1 MKSNIIYI
9 IRNGVYMNEH
19 KKVFSKIAF
28 NYLLLALIPI
38 FFQIIISNI
47 IALWD
52 INQLHNGNNQI
63 IISSACNYILVLP
76 IFIYLMRKIDST
88 DIDKEKLSIQTIAKY
103 FCVALTLMW
112 AGNLIGLGITAL
124 IGHATTSE
132 IINPIE
138 HLIQNT
144 NIYVNAIIVVMLA
157 PIFEELFFRKLLID
171 RTIKYGAKL
180 SILLSALLF
189 ALFHGNLNQFFYAFF
204 IGGFFAYVYI
214 KTGNIKYSIV
224 LHGFVNFLGS
234 VVSVFV
240 TSSAQNLVKGMSM
253 ANTGDIAIIG
263 GYALILAVAWIV
275 GLIAILTNY
284 NKIELNDSAR
294 EIFLEK
300 PFSTVMINIG
310 MICFIIFH
318 IFKIIKSLNLI

>member
-88 DIDKEKLSIQTIAKY
+88 DIDKKKLSIQTIAKY

-124 IGHATTSE
+124 IGHATTIE

-144 NIYVNAIIVVMLA
+144 NIYVNAIIVVLLA

>member
-1 MKSNIIYI
+1 
-9 IRNGVYMNEH
+9 MNEY
-19 KKVFSKIAF
+19 KKVFSKIGF

-38 FFQIIISNI
+38 FFQIIIANI

-52 INQLHNGNNQI
+52 INQLKSVNNQI
-63 IISSACNYILVLP
+63 IISSACNYILTLP
-76 IFIYLMRKIDST
+76 IFIYLMKKIDSV
-88 DIDKEKLSIQTIAKY
+88 DIDKEKLSIKSIAKY
-103 FCVALTLMW
+103 LCVALTLMW

-124 IGHATTSE
+124 IGQTMTSE

-144 NIYVNAIIVVMLA
+144 NIYVNAIIVVLFA

-189 ALFHGNLNQFFYAFF
+189 ALFHGNLNQFFYAFL

-214 KTGNIKYSIV
+214 KTGKITYSII
-224 LHGFVNFLGS
+224 LHAFVNFFGS
-234 VVSVFV
+234 VLSVFI
-240 TSSAQNLVKGMSM
+240 TSSAKNLAKGISITN
-253 ANTGDIAIIG
+253 AGDISIIG
-263 GYALILAVAWIV
+263 AYVIILVIVWIV

-300 PFSTVMINIG
+300 PITTVLLNLG
-310 MICFIIFH
+310 MVCFILFH
-318 IFKIIKSLNLI
+318 IFKIIKSLNLL

>member
-1 MKSNIIYI
+1 
-9 IRNGVYMNEH
+9 MNEY
-19 KKVFSKIAF
+19 KKVFSKIGF

-38 FFQIIISNI
+38 FFQIIIANI

-52 INQLHNGNNQI
+52 VNLLHNSNNQI

-76 IFIYLMRKIDST
+76 IFIFLMRRIESV
-88 DIDKEKLSIQTIAKY
+88 DIDKEKLSIQSIAKY

-124 IGHATTSE
+124 IGHTMTSE

-144 NIYVNAIIVVMLA
+144 NIYVNAIIVVILA

-214 KTGNIKYSIV
+214 KTGNIKYSII
-224 LHGFVNFLGS
+224 LHGFVNFFGS

-240 TSSAQNLVKGMSM
+240 TSSAQNLAHGITM
-253 ANTGDIAIIG
+253 ANAGDISIIGAYAII
-263 GYALILAVAWIV
+263 LVIAWIV

-284 NKIELNDSAR
+284 NKIELNDSER

-300 PFSTVMINIG
+300 PISTVILNIG

-318 IFKIIKSLNLI
+318 IFKIMKSLNLL